1 MSVPWL
7 LTFLAYMCFMWTVF
21 WDLRANILRT
31 FSSSSLSDESC
42 NESSGLIFSLD
53 ALIGWS
59 LLESDGFWPHEALGF
74 ASGISLSMNDIS
86 FSFLIFEFQK
96 KPFLLFFC
104 CKQYS
109 FFLHPLSKHLSQS
122 IVSAVSP
129 CCKLGYI
136 SSSEASERTALHVKV
151 NSIVL
156 GFLVIG

>member
-1 MSVPWL
+1 MVAHLSCIHVL
-7 LTFLAYMCFMWTVF
+7 HVDSFLRSKSQYPSDIFLVIIVWWIMQWVF
-21 WDLRANILRT
+21 WPY
-31 FSSSSLSDESC
+31 FQSWC
-42 NESSGLIFSLD
+42 
-53 ALIGWS
+53 LIGWS
-59 LLESDGFWPHEALGF
+59 LLESDGFWSHEALGF

-86 FSFLIFEFQK
+86 FSFLISEFQK
-96 KPFLLFFC
+96 KPVLLFFC

-122 IVSAVSP
+122 IVSTVSP